1 MKNSDVKITDLMS
14 LTGLSSGQVEKELR
28 KLEELGLIRRFHSAI
43 GYQIE
48 MIEPASGLP
57 FDPKT
62 GKVLK
67 PCL

>member
-1 MKNSDVKITDLMS
+1 MKSSGVKITDLMS
-14 LTGLSSGQVEKELR
+14 LTGLSSSQVEKELR
-28 KLEELGLIRRFHSAI
+28 KLEDLGLIRRFHSAI

-48 MIEPASGLP
+48 MIDPASGLP

-67 PCL
+67 PCR